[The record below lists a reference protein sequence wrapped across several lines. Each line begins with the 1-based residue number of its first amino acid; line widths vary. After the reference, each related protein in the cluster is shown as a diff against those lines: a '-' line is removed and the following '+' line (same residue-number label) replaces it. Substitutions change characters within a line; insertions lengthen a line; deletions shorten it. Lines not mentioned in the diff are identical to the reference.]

1 MKCFIN
7 ISGKRNVKTVE
18 ARINRKLSS
27 LKKAKVIV
35 FDSGLKLP
43 YYETNPYIK
52 DINKDWSLQIEE
64 GEEKKEEHD
73 KLVEIS
79 LFREA
84 ELRTRIFSKPEI
96 TTILKGFGELNAEVF
111 TSNEA
116 NSFLSD
122 VFYSF
127 LREFVIFN
135 PELWQKLIKPA
146 HFNFKFAIVCNFEK
160 DPAIFN
166 LINELKEIYK
176 ILGYIPHNLNA
187 PFHKKETVKLKSE
200 IDEHYNNAISD
211 EVIRNLAK
219 KKVEK
224 INDNFKTTL
233 LDYFKKII
241 KKIAEDLFNLNEFDD
256 FINNIENIDKY
267 RCPTIEER
275 KEFSERIL
283 GNIKNMMEKL
293 EKTI

>member
-1 MKCFIN
+1 MKIFIN
-7 ISGKRNVKTVE
+7 KSGKINVKTVE
-18 ARINRKLSS
+18 ARINRKLCN

-35 FDSGLKLP
+35 FDSDLKLP
-43 YYETNPYIK
+43 YYETNPHIK

-73 KLVEIS
+73 KLLEIS

-84 ELRTRIFSKPEI
+84 ELRTRIYSKPEI

-127 LREFVIFN
+127 LRESVILN

-146 HFNFKFAIVCNFEK
+146 HFNFKFAIVCNWEK
-160 DPAIFN
+160 DPEIFN

-176 ILGYIPHNLNA
+176 KLGYIPHNINS
-187 PFHKKETVKLKSE
+187 PFHKKETLKLKNE
-200 IDEHYNNAISD
+200 IDKHYNNAVSD
-211 EVIRNLAK
+211 EVIRNLTK
-219 KKVEK
+219 KKIEK
-224 INDNFKTTL
+224 IDDNFKTTVISDL
-233 LDYFKKII
+233 RNII
-241 KKIAEDLFNLNEFDD
+241 KKIPEDLLNLNEFDD
-256 FINNIENIDKY
+256 FINNIQNIDKY

-275 KEFSERIL
+275 KDFSEKIL
-283 GNIKNMMEKL
+283 NNIKNMTEKL